1 VPPHDFDGR
10 ERSPERRQLGYC
22 TSMNKMERELR
33 PEGLAEIE
41 YLDGEYR
48 VIRPGSFVIC
58 AVTGV
63 HIPLEAL
70 RYWSVDLQEAYA
82 SPAASLKR
90 MQETGRTPR

>member
-1 VPPHDFDGR
+1 
-10 ERSPERRQLGYC
+10 
-22 TSMNKMERELR
+22 MNKMEREFGS
-33 PEGLAEIE
+33 EGRADLE

-48 VIRPGSFVIC
+48 VVKAGSFVVC

-63 HIPLEAL
+63 NIPLEAL

-82 SPAASLKR
+82 SPAAALNR